1 MEVTYDSGKPC
12 WTVLFLII
20 VEDKYNHYSLGLE
33 DFLGGLNARVKVY
46 PFEDEAFFDI
56 YLIHIALPKFCQKI
70 TKVNTK
76 KALIKLIPFKR

>member
-12 WTVLFLII
+12 WTVLFLIK